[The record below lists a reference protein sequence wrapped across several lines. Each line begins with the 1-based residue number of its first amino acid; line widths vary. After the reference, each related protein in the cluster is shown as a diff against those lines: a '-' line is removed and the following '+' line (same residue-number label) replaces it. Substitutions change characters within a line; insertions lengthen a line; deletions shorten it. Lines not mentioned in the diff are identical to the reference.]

1 MEKLIRIGKI
11 EDQDDLRR
19 DDIRKMSSIGRVNMM
34 LKMQYEFFKWNMN
47 PKIERIITIKKINC
61 R

>member
-19 DDIRKMSSIGRVNMM
+19 DDIRKMSSISRVNMM

>member
-11 EDQDDLRR
+11 EDQDNLRR